1 MELKGKKVLLVGLA
15 KTGISTIK
23 CLAKYGADIT
33 VNDIKTEDQLE
44 EIIAEIK
51 DIDGIKYIL
60 GHHPENISDI
70 DMVVVS
76 PGVPLDLPFIKKVI
90 EENKELIGEVELAYQ
105 LAKKP
110 YFVGITGT
118 NGKTTTTSLTG
129 EIFEKAGKETYV
141 VGNIGNPVID
151 AVQAANEGASFV
163 TELSSF
169 QLESIKDFK
178 PSVSAVLNIT
188 EDHMNRHHTMENYI
202 DAKARVFMNQDKEN
216 FCVLNYDDELT
227 RALAEKCNAN
237 VVFFSRLE
245 KLEKGIYVEN
255 GDIIIDIDE
264 KINLMKVCELSLP
277 GGHNLENCMA
287 AAAMAYVSGIDIEV
301 IREVLKT
308 FKAVEH
314 RLEFVK
320 EVEGVKYVNDSKGT
334 NPDSTIKA
342 VQAYENPII
351 LIAGGYDKGSTYD
364 ELLEI
369 AKKNVKTL
377 VLLGQTADKIEEAA
391 RRIGFTDIHR
401 VEDMKEAVKTCH
413 DIAKEG
419 DIVLLSPAC
428 ASWGMYKN
436 FEVRGKDFKDNVNS
450 L

>member
-33 VNDIKTEDQLE
+33 VNDIKTEDKLE
-44 EIIAEIK
+44 EIISEIK

-60 GHHPENISDI
+60 GHHPEDISDI

-76 PGVPLDLPFIKKVI
+76 PGVPLDLPFIKKI
-90 EENKELIGEVELAYQ
+90 INNNKELIGEVELAYR
-105 LAKKP
+105 LSKKP

-129 EIFEKAGKETYV
+129 EIFKKANKETYI

-151 AVQAANEGASFV
+151 AVQCANEKACFI

-169 QLESIKDFK
+169 QLESIVDFK
-178 PSVSAVLNIT
+178 PNVSAVLNIT

-202 DAKARVFMNQDKEN
+202 DAKSRVFMNQDKTD
-216 FCVLNYDDELT
+216 FCVLNYDDEIT
-227 RALAEKCNAN
+227 RNLAEKCNAN
-237 VVFFSRLE
+237 VVFFSRKEMLKKGVYLE
-245 KLEKGIYVEN
+245 EGN
-255 GDIIIDIDE
+255 IIINIDK
-264 KINLMKVCELSLP
+264 KINLMKVEELSLP

-287 AAAMAYVSGIDIEV
+287 AIAMSYVSGIDISV
-301 IREVLKT
+301 IKEVLKT

-320 EVEGVKYVNDSKGT
+320 EINGIKYVNDSKGT

-351 LIAGGYDKGSTYD
+351 LIAGGYDKGSDYN

-369 AKKNVKTL
+369 AKKNVKTI
-377 VLLGQTADKIEEAA
+377 VLMGETSDKIEKTAKNHG
-391 RRIGFTDIHR
+391 ILDIHK
-401 VEDMKEAVKTCH
+401 VENMKEAVLTCSKL
-413 DIAKEG
+413 AKEG
-419 DIVLLSPAC
+419 DVVLLSPAC
-428 ASWGMYKN
+428 ASWGMYNN
-436 FEVRGKDFKDNVNS
+436 FEERGKDFKDNVNN

>member
-202 DAKARVFMNQDKEN
+202 DAKARVFMNQDKN
-216 FCVLNYDDELT
+216 DFCVLNYDDELT

-245 KLEKGIYVEN
+245 KLEKGVYVEN
-255 GDIIIDIDE
+255 GDIIIDINE

>member
-1 MELKGKKVLLVGLA
+1 
-15 KTGISTIK
+15 
-23 CLAKYGADIT
+23 
-33 VNDIKTEDQLE
+33 
-44 EIIAEIK
+44 
-51 DIDGIKYIL
+51 
-60 GHHPENISDI
+60 
-70 DMVVVS
+70 MVVVS

-90 EENKELIGEVELAYQ
+90 EENKELIGEVELAYE
-105 LAKKP
+105 LANKP

-202 DAKARVFMNQDKEN
+202 DAKARVFMNQDKN
-216 FCVLNYDDELT
+216 DFCVLNYDDELT

-436 FEVRGKDFKDNVNS
+436 FEVRGKDFKDNVNN

>member
-1 MELKGKKVLLVGLA
+1 
-15 KTGISTIK
+15 
-23 CLAKYGADIT
+23 
-33 VNDIKTEDQLE
+33 
-44 EIIAEIK
+44 
-51 DIDGIKYIL
+51 
-60 GHHPENISDI
+60 
-70 DMVVVS
+70 
-76 PGVPLDLPFIKKVI
+76 
-90 EENKELIGEVELAYQ
+90 
-105 LAKKP
+105 
-110 YFVGITGT
+110 
-118 NGKTTTTSLTG
+118 
-129 EIFEKAGKETYV
+129 
-141 VGNIGNPVID
+141 
-151 AVQAANEGASFV
+151 
-163 TELSSF
+163 
-169 QLESIKDFK
+169 
-178 PSVSAVLNIT
+178 
-188 EDHMNRHHTMENYI
+188 
-202 DAKARVFMNQDKEN
+202 
-216 FCVLNYDDELT
+216 
-227 RALAEKCNAN
+227 
-237 VVFFSRLE
+237 
-245 KLEKGIYVEN
+245 
-255 GDIIIDIDE
+255 
-264 KINLMKVCELSLP
+264 MKVCELSLP

>member
-33 VNDIKTEDQLE
+33 VNDIKTEEQLE

-60 GHHPENISDI
+60 GHHPEDITDI

-90 EENKELIGEVELAYQ
+90 EENKELIGEVELAYE
-105 LAKKP
+105 LANKP

-151 AVQAANEGASFV
+151 AVQTANEGASFV

-202 DAKARVFMNQDKEN
+202 DAKARVFMNQDKN
-216 FCVLNYDDELT
+216 DFCVLNYDDELT
-227 RALAEKCNAN
+227 RALADKCNAN

-264 KINLMKVCELSLP
+264 KINLMKVNDLSLP

>member
-90 EENKELIGEVELAYQ
+90 EENKELIGEVELAYE
-105 LAKKP
+105 LANKP

-202 DAKARVFMNQDKEN
+202 DAKARVFMNQDKN
-216 FCVLNYDDELT
+216 DFCVLNYDDELT

-436 FEVRGKDFKDNVNS
+436 FEVRGKDFKDNVNN

>member
-129 EIFEKAGKETYV
+129 EIFEKAGKETYI

-169 QLESIKDFK
+169 QLESIKDFR

-245 KLEKGIYVEN
+245 KLEKGVYVEN
-255 GDIIIDIDE
+255 GDIIIDINE

>member
-245 KLEKGIYVEN
+245 KLEKGVYVEN
-255 GDIIIDIDE
+255 GDIIIDINE
-264 KINLMKVCELSLP
+264 KTNLMKVCELSLP

>member
-129 EIFEKAGKETYV
+129 EIFEKAGKETYI

-169 QLESIKDFK
+169 QLESIKDFR

-216 FCVLNYDDELT
+216 FCILNYDDELT

-245 KLEKGIYVEN
+245 KLEKGVYVEN
-255 GDIIIDIDE
+255 GDIIIDINE

>member
-90 EENKELIGEVELAYQ
+90 EENKELIGEVELAYE
-105 LAKKP
+105 LANKP

-169 QLESIKDFK
+169 QLESIKDFR

-245 KLEKGIYVEN
+245 KLEKGVYVEN
-255 GDIIIDIDE
+255 GDIIIDINE

-369 AKKNVKTL
+369 AKKNIKTL

>member
-105 LAKKP
+105 LAKKT

-169 QLESIKDFK
+169 QLESIKDFR

-245 KLEKGIYVEN
+245 KLEKGVYVEN
-255 GDIIIDIDE
+255 GDIIIDINE

>member
-105 LAKKP
+105 LAKNP

-129 EIFEKAGKETYV
+129 EIFEKAGKETYI

-169 QLESIKDFK
+169 QLESIKDFR

-255 GDIIIDIDE
+255 GDIIIDINE

-287 AAAMAYVSGIDIEV
+287 SAAMAYVSGIDIEV

>member
-1 MELKGKKVLLVGLA
+1 M
-15 KTGISTIK
+15 
-23 CLAKYGADIT
+23 
-33 VNDIKTEDQLE
+33 
-44 EIIAEIK
+44 
-51 DIDGIKYIL
+51 
-60 GHHPENISDI
+60 
-70 DMVVVS
+70 
-76 PGVPLDLPFIKKVI
+76 
-90 EENKELIGEVELAYQ
+90 
-105 LAKKP
+105 
-110 YFVGITGT
+110 
-118 NGKTTTTSLTG
+118 
-129 EIFEKAGKETYV
+129 
-141 VGNIGNPVID
+141 
-151 AVQAANEGASFV
+151 
-163 TELSSF
+163 
-169 QLESIKDFK
+169 
-178 PSVSAVLNIT
+178 SAVLNIT

-202 DAKARVFMNQDKEN
+202 DAKARVFMNQDKN
-216 FCVLNYDDELT
+216 DFCVLNYDDELT

-351 LIAGGYDKGSTYD
+351 LIAGGYDKGSSYD

-413 DIAKEG
+413 DIAKKG

-436 FEVRGKDFKDNVNS
+436 FEVRGKDFKDNVNN